1 MTRDHVL
8 AHLTEAADALAR
20 LRQDEETLDSVV
32 RAVMLMAEALRAGG
46 KILSC
51 GNGGSLCDAM
61 HFAEEL
67 SGRYREDRPALAALC
82 LSDPGHLTCV
92 GNDYGFDRVFAR
104 GVEALG
110 RPGDVLVGFST
121 SGRSPNVVTAA
132 RAAREIG
139 MSVIALT
146 GRSGSE
152 LETVADLTLITP
164 GGRYADRVQE
174 LHIKLVHAMIDGI
187 ERVLGHA
194 PLGEG

>member
-1 MTRDHVL
+1 
-8 AHLTEAADALAR
+8 
-20 LRQDEETLDSVV
+20 
-32 RAVMLMAEALRAGG
+32 MAGALRAGG

-67 SGRYREDRPALAALC
+67 SGRYRDDRPALAALC
-82 LSDPGHLTCV
+82 LSDPGHITCV
-92 GNDYGFDRVFAR
+92 GNDYGFEHVFAR

-121 SGRSPNVVTAA
+121 SGRSPNVVAAA
-132 RAAREIG
+132 RAAREAG

-152 LETVADLTLITP
+152 LEKAADLALITP

-174 LHIKLVHAMIDGI
+174 LHIKLVHVMIDGI
-187 ERVLGHA
+187 ERALGHA

>member
-8 AHLTEAADALAR
+8 AHLNEAADALAR
-20 LRQDEETLDSVV
+20 LRQDAETLDQVV
-32 RAVMLMAEALRAGG
+32 RAVDLMAGALRAGG

-82 LSDPGHLTCV
+82 LGDPGHLTCV
-92 GNDYGFDRVFAR
+92 GNDYGFERVFAR

-121 SGRSPNVVTAA
+121 SGRSPNVVAAA
-132 RAAREIG
+132 RAARESG

-152 LETVADLTLITP
+152 LEKVADLTLITP

-174 LHIKLVHAMIDGI
+174 LHIKLVHVMIDGI
-187 ERVLGHA
+187 ERALGHA

>member
-8 AHLTEAADALAR
+8 AHLTEAADALTR
-20 LRQDEETLDSVV
+20 LRQDEETLDRVV
-32 RAVMLMAEALRAGG
+32 QAVTLMAGALRAGG

-67 SGRYREDRPALAALC
+67 SGRYRDDRPALAALC
-82 LSDPGHLTCV
+82 LSDPGHITCV
-92 GNDYGFDRVFAR
+92 GNDYGFEHVFAR

-121 SGRSPNVVTAA
+121 SGRSPNVVAAA
-132 RAAREIG
+132 RAAREAG

-152 LETVADLTLITP
+152 LEKAADLALITP

-174 LHIKLVHAMIDGI
+174 LHIKLVHVMIDGI
-187 ERVLGHA
+187 ERALGHA